1 MLRLFKAPENA
12 DRDLVV
18 REIAERVAA
27 RVTTQFVSD
36 VGRMSTAELRGYVR
50 ARSRALIRQE
60 FQAADFRGRWSNQK
74 RHENETQVLERVVHD
89 VVRSLIAGPISSIP
103 LPHISLRKSA

>member
-1 MLRLFKAPENA
+1 MLRLFKTPENA

-18 REIAERVAA
+18 REIAERVATQL
-27 RVTTQFVSD
+27 TTQLVSD

-60 FQAADFRGRWSNQK
+60 FQAAHFHGQWSIQK
-74 RHENETQVLERVVHD
+74 RHENETQVLERE
-89 VVRSLIAGPISSIP
+89 RA
-103 LPHISLRKSA
+103 RT